1 MKIFCRELNKEFPS
15 KEEMFTALKEN
26 VDRIKALK
34 KATIKESDPIG
45 FEMKIVKADGSVEK
59 AEGDNVEVKNGDTI
73 YPIINTTNILDSHGD
88 VHLDG
93 IWDNSVKDQQGK
105 VHYAVNHKLE
115 IGTIVSFPDE
125 VVMSVQ
131 SMPWSDLKQ
140 PYQGNT
146 QALVFAAKVTDASN
160 KDAKKMIKAK
170 KPVQNSV
177 RMQYV
182 DMDLCMDS
190 NSKGMEQERMN
201 YYMHLPKIVNS
212 DQAKEQGYFW
222 AVKQAKIVKE
232 GSMVLA
238 GSNPATPI
246 SYTDPAVA
254 GQKEH
259 QSPSDDSV
267 DKSDYFY
274 NI

>member
-1 MKIFCRELNKEFPS
+1 MKVFCKELNREFSS
-15 KEEMFTALKEN
+15 KEEMFLALKEN
-26 VDRIKALK
+26 KTRIIGLK
-34 KATIKESDPIG
+34 KAAIKESDPIG
-45 FEMKIVKADGSVEK
+45 FEIKITKADGEAEK
-59 AEGDNVEVKNGDTI
+59 TDNPEIKDGDTI

-93 IWDNSVKDQQGK
+93 IWNNSVKDQQGK
-105 VHYAVNHKLE
+105 IHYAVNHELK

-125 VVMSVQ
+125 VTMSVQ
-131 SMPWSDLKQ
+131 TMSWADLKQ
-140 PYQGNT
+140 PFLGNT

-160 KDAKKMIKAK
+160 KDAKKMIKAR

-182 DMDLCMDS
+182 DMELCMDS
-190 NSKGMEQERMN
+190 NSKGMEQERLN
-201 YYMHLPKIVNS
+201 FYTHLPKIANK
-212 DQAKEQGYFW
+212 DQALSEGYFW
-222 AVKQAKIVKE
+222 AIKEAKIVKE

-246 SYTDPAVA
+246 SYTDPAAA

-259 QSPSDDSV
+259 QSPSNDSV
-267 DKSDYFY
+267 GKSDFY
-274 NI
+274 YYNH